1 MTEPATAMAEMA
13 ADETVAPVEMTRSQG
28 VAAEEVKALAA
39 QIRKLSE
46 FNSTSAR
53 DLAMHFQI
61 LLSARESRV
70 FMEAPGLYF
79 RDLSLLVIS
88 KSGITRGHAT
98 IYQSIAPL
106 IPEDKRLCYAFV
118 LYPGSFIRSC
128 FDRVLRNTAKV
139 IAKDMRLSMEN
150 VFNRK
155 YHRESLVDSEVE
167 QEIIE
172 LMRREM

>member
-1 MTEPATAMAEMA
+1 MTESRPMSPEQIDAI
-13 ADETVAPVEMTRSQG
+13 
-28 VAAEEVKALAA
+28 AA
-39 QIRKLSE
+39 QVRRLSE

-53 DLAMHFQI
+53 DMAMHFQI

-79 RDLSLLVIS
+79 PDLPLLVIS
-88 KSGITRGHAT
+88 KSGVNRGHAT
-98 IYQSIAPL
+98 IYNSITPFLPA
-106 IPEDKRLCYAFV
+106 ERRRCYAFV

-139 IAKDMRLSMEN
+139 VAKDLRLSMEN

-155 YHRESLVDSEVE
+155 YHNESLVDSEVE
-167 QEIIE
+167 QEIIAF
-172 LMRREM
+172 MRREL

>member
-1 MTEPATAMAEMA
+1 MSPEQVDAI
-13 ADETVAPVEMTRSQG
+13 VAQVR
-28 VAAEEVKALAA
+28 
-39 QIRKLSE
+39 RLSE

-53 DLAMHFQI
+53 DMAMHFQI

-79 RDLSLLVIS
+79 PDLPLLVIS
-88 KSGITRGHAT
+88 KSGVNRGHAT
-98 IYQSIAPL
+98 IYNSITPFL
-106 IPEDKRLCYAFV
+106 PVDSRRCYAFV

-139 IAKDMRLSMEN
+139 VANDLRLSMEN

-155 YHRESLVDSEVE
+155 YHNESLVDSEVE
-167 QEIIE
+167 QEIIAF
-172 LMRREM
+172 MRREL